1 MGRKKEEKLL
11 SEWYM
16 YQRGWLMFFF
26 FLSFSF
32 LDDFFF
38 GLWFLTVALLA
49 WRVVFFFFFGG
60 HWVGVGVIYNMGE
73 SFALDWT
80 TLQVHVT

>member
-1 MGRKKEEKLL
+1 MI
-11 SEWYM
+11 
-16 YQRGWLMFFF
+16 FFF
-26 FLSFSF
+26 WSLVSNCRV
-32 LDDFFF
+32 
-38 GLWFLTVALLA
+38 TRVA
-49 WRVVFFFFFGG
+49 RGVFFFFGG

>member
-1 MGRKKEEKLL
+1 MVHVPKRVVDV
-11 SEWYM
+11 
-16 YQRGWLMFFF
+16 F
-26 FLSFSF
+26 FSF
-32 LDDFFF
+32 FHFRFWMIFFF